1 MDSKRDENSFVH
13 VGNVLLAKN
22 GEDFTGVEIVFTKN
36 VLNKMGAA
44 SILDTLRSA
53 MNVAGWTTTTV
64 MRVEDQDAQAI
75 KQADQGGDTVAE
87 ASATDEERAEA
98 SADAEAT

>member
-1 MDSKRDENSFVH
+1 MDSKRDDHTFVH
-13 VGNVLLAKN
+13 VGNLLLAKN
-22 GEDFTGVEIVFTKN
+22 GDDFTGVEIVFTKN

-87 ASATDEERAEA
+87 TSATDEERAET
-98 SADAEAT
+98 SADAGAT